1 MGKANFP
8 FVSNS
13 RFVILLP
20 PSEGK
25 AEGGAKNSVKK
36 WSPRTGTFGGA
47 LGAPR
52 TEIVTALQKAKGGD
66 STLLGVKGDHLERAR
81 RANASLNGAPVL
93 PAWQRYTG
101 VVWDHLD
108 LASLTAPQRTRA
120 LSSIVV
126 VSGLLG
132 LVRADDPIPDY
143 RLKMGARLQ
152 PFGTMAAWWRDTLS
166 ATLNTYAKGSVVI
179 DLLPLEHRKA
189 IEIDEDMVGEYLRI
203 GLFERSGKA
212 GGHDAKAAKG
222 RLARHLIVNSAKG
235 VNAALKSFRDPQ
247 FVVKREN

>member
-1 MGKANFP
+1 MSGL
-8 FVSNS
+8 
-13 RFVILLP
+13 RFVIVLP

-25 AEGGAKNSVKK
+25 AEGGVKK
-36 WSPRTGTFGGA
+36 WSPRAGAFGSA
-47 LGAPR
+47 LGTPR
-52 TEIVTALQKAKGGD
+52 TEVVTALKKIKGGD
-66 STLLGVKGDHLERAR
+66 AALLGVKGDHLERAL
-81 RANASLNGAPVL
+81 RANASLIGAPAL

-143 RLKMGARLQ
+143 RLKMGARLK
-152 PFGTMAAWWRDTLS
+152 PFGTMAAWWNDSVS
-166 ATLNTYAKGSVVI
+166 AALNTYAKGCVVI

-189 IEIDEDMVGEYLRI
+189 IEIDENVVAEYFRL
-203 GLFERSGKA
+203 GLFERGGKA

-222 RLARHLIVNSAKG
+222 RLARHLIVNSTKG
-235 VNAALKSFRDPQ
+235 VTAALKSFRDPQ
-247 FVVKREN
+247 YVVKREN

>member
-1 MGKANFP
+1 VK
-8 FVSNS
+8 STT
-13 RFVILLP
+13 
-20 PSEGK
+20 
-25 AEGGAKNSVKK
+25 KK
-36 WSPRTGTFGGA
+36 WSPASGTFGRA

-52 TEIVTALQKAKGGD
+52 AAIVGALKQANGGD
-66 STLLGVKGDHLERAR
+66 AALLGVKGDHLARAR
-81 RANASLNGAPVL
+81 QANAHLQGAPVL

-108 LASLTAPQRTRA
+108 IASLTAAQRTRA

-132 LVRADDPIPDY
+132 LVRADDPVPDY
-143 RLKMGARLQ
+143 RLKMGARLK
-152 PFGTMAAWWRDTLS
+152 PFGTMAGWWRETVS
-166 ATLNTYAKGSVVI
+166 TALNTYARGLVVV

-189 IEIDEDMVGEYLRI
+189 VEIDEDMVGEYLRI

-222 RLARHLIVNSAKG
+222 RLARHLIVNSSKG
-235 VNAALKSFRDPQ
+235 MAAALKSFRDPQ
-247 FVVKREN
+247 YAVKREN

>member
-1 MGKANFP
+1 M
-8 FVSNS
+8 STS

-25 AEGGAKNSVKK
+25 AEGGVRNTGKK
-36 WSPRTGTFGGA
+36 WSPRSGTFGGV

-52 TEIVTALQKAKGGD
+52 AEIVTALHKAKGGD
-66 STLLGVKGDHLERAR
+66 AALLGVKGDHLQRAR
-81 RANASLNGAPVL
+81 QANASLNGAPVL

-143 RLKMGARLQ
+143 RLKMGARLK
-152 PFGTMAAWWRDTLS
+152 PFGTMAKWWHDTLS
-166 ATLNTYAKGSVVI
+166 TALNSYAKGCVVI

-189 IEIDEDMVGEYLRI
+189 IDVDEDVVADYYRI
-203 GLFERSGKA
+203 GLFERGGKA

-222 RLARHLIVNSAKG
+222 RLARHLLVNSTKG
-235 VNAALKSFRDPQ
+235 VSAALKSFRDPQ
-247 FVVKREN
+247 YVVKREN

>member
-1 MGKANFP
+1 M
-8 FVSNS
+8 
-13 RFVILLP
+13 LLP

-25 AEGGAKNSVKK
+25 AEGGVKNGTKT
-36 WSPRTGTFGGA
+36 WSTHDGAFGRM

-52 TEIVTALQKAKGGD
+52 AEIVTVLNKAKGGD
-66 STLLGVKGDHLERAR
+66 GALLGVKGDHLERAR
-81 RANASLNGAPVL
+81 RANANLLGASVL

-108 LASLTAPQRTRA
+108 LASLTAAQRTRA

-143 RLKMGARLQ
+143 RLKMGARLR
-152 PFGTMAAWWRDTLS
+152 PFGTMATWWRDTLS
-166 ATLNTYAKGSVVI
+166 SALNVHAKGSVVI

-189 IEIDEDMVGEYLRI
+189 IEIDEDAVADYFQI
-203 GLFERSGKA
+203 GLFKRSGKA

-222 RLARHLIVNSAKG
+222 RLARHLVINSTKD
-235 VNAALKSFRDPQ
+235 VTAALKSFRDPQ
-247 FVVKREN
+247 YVVRREN

>member
-1 MGKANFP
+1 VGT
-8 FVSNS
+8 S
-13 RFVILLP
+13 RFIILLP

-25 AEGGAKNSVKK
+25 AEGGVKKASNK
-36 WSPRTGTFGGA
+36 WSPASGTFGKA
-47 LGAPR
+47 LAVPR
-52 TEIVTALQKAKGGD
+52 TEVVAALRKAKGGD
-66 STLLGVKGDHLERAR
+66 ATLLGVKGDHLERAK
-81 RANASLNGAPVL
+81 RANSSLHGAPVL

-108 LASLTAPQRTRA
+108 IASLTTTQRTRA
-120 LSSIVV
+120 LSSIVI

-143 RLKMGARLQ
+143 RLKMGARLK
-152 PFGTMAAWWRDTLS
+152 PFGTMAGWWRDTVS
-166 ATLNTYAKGSVVI
+166 TALNTYARGLVVV

-189 IEIDEDMVGEYLRI
+189 IEMDEDNVGEYLRI

-222 RLARHLIVNSAKG
+222 RLARHLIINSSKG
-235 VNAALKSFRDPQ
+235 VTGALKSFRDPQ

>member
-8 FVSNS
+8 LVSS
-13 RFVILLP
+13 QRFVILLP

-25 AEGGAKNSVKK
+25 AAGGTKGTK
-36 WSPRTGTFGGA
+36 WNHRSGAFGTSLAAERTSIVDA
-47 LGAPR
+47 LR
-52 TEIVTALQKAKGGD
+52 RAKGGD
-66 STLLGVKGDHLERAR
+66 AALLGVKGDHLARAKK
-81 RANASLNGAPVL
+81 ANVALRGAPTL

-108 LASLTAPQRTRA
+108 IASLTTTEKSRA

-132 LVRADDPIPDY
+132 LVQADDPIPDY
-143 RLKMGARLQ
+143 RLKMGARLA
-152 PFGTMAAWWRDTLS
+152 PFGNLATWWREPISSTL
-166 ATLNTYAKGSVVI
+166 AQKFAKHVVI

-189 IEIDEDMVGEYLRI
+189 LTIEDDTFAEYLRV
-203 GLFERSGKA
+203 GLFERGGKA

-222 RLARHLIVNSAKG
+222 RLARHLILNATKG
-235 VNAALKSFRDPQ
+235 ASAALKSFRDPQ
-247 FVVKREN
+247 YVVRVER

>member
-8 FVSNS
+8 LVSS
-13 RFVILLP
+13 HRFVILLP

-25 AEGGAKNSVKK
+25 AAGGTKGTKWNPRSGAFGPALAAERTSVVD
-36 WSPRTGTFGGA
+36 A
-47 LGAPR
+47 LTR
-52 TEIVTALQKAKGGD
+52 AKGGD
-66 STLLGVKGDHLERAR
+66 GALLGVKGDHLTRAQE
-81 RANASLNGAPVL
+81 ANVNLRGAPTL

-108 LASLTAPQRTRA
+108 IASLKATARSRA

-143 RLKMGARLQ
+143 RLKMGARLA
-152 PFGTMAAWWRDTLS
+152 PLGNLASWWRESITTTL
-166 ATLNTYAKGSVVI
+166 AETFGEHVVI

-189 IEIDEDMVGEYLRI
+189 LAIDDDMFGEYFRV
-203 GLFERSGKA
+203 GLFERGGKA

-235 VNAALKSFRDPQ
+235 ADAALKSFRDPQ
-247 FVVKREN
+247 YVVKRER

>member
-8 FVSNS
+8 LVAAT

-25 AEGGAKNSVKK
+25 AEGGVKNATKK
-36 WSPRTGTFGGA
+36 WSTRDGVFGRA

-52 TEIVTALQKAKGGD
+52 AEIVSALKMAKGGD
-66 STLLGVKGDHLERAR
+66 GALLGVKGDHLERAR
-81 RANASLNGAPVL
+81 QANAKLQGAAVL

-108 LASLTAPQRTRA
+108 LASLTTAHRTRA

-152 PFGTMAAWWRDTLS
+152 PFGTMATWWRDTLS
-166 ATLNTYAKGSVVI
+166 GALNEYAKGGVVI

-189 IEIDEDMVGEYLRI
+189 IEIDEDVVAEYFRV

-222 RLARHLIVNSAKG
+222 RLARHLVINSTKG
-235 VNAALKSFRDPQ
+235 VTAALKSFRDPQ
-247 FVVKREN
+247 FVVRREN

>member
-1 MGKANFP
+1 M
-8 FVSNS
+8 SSS

-25 AEGGAKNSVKK
+25 AEGGVKK
-36 WSPRTGTFGGA
+36 WSPRAGAFGSA
-47 LGAPR
+47 LGTPR

-66 STLLGVKGDHLERAR
+66 AALLGVKGDLLERAR
-81 RANASLNGAPVL
+81 RANASLIGAPVL

-132 LVRADDPIPDY
+132 LVRADDAIPDY
-143 RLKMGARLQ
+143 RLKMGARLK
-152 PFGTMAAWWRDTLS
+152 PFGTMAAWWHDTVS
-166 ATLNTYAKGSVVI
+166 AALNSYAKGCVVI

-189 IEIDEDMVGEYLRI
+189 IEVDENVVAEYFRI
-203 GLFERSGKA
+203 GLFERGGKA

-222 RLARHLIVNSAKG
+222 RLARHLIVNSTKG
-235 VNAALKSFRDPQ
+235 VTAALKSFRDPQ
-247 FVVKREN
+247 YVVRREN